1 MLMVFLPTPRTE
13 EAPPDPGSH
22 ILPTPGQ
29 TPLVALDDSARL
41 ADVDAAAVVDAS
53 TTDVPAI
60 IMVAVAS
67 GSAAFRSLSN
77 PLRKILTPSP
87 L

>member
-1 MLMVFLPTPRTE
+1 MVFVPTPRTV

-41 ADVDAAAVVDAS
+41 ADVAAPAVVDES
-53 TTDVPAI
+53 TMDVPAK
-60 IMVAVAS
+60 IMVAIAI
-67 GSAAFRSLSN
+67 GSADFRNWTS
-77 PLRKILTPSP
+77 PLQNILTPTP

>member
-1 MLMVFLPTPRTE
+1 MDLAATPRTD

-29 TPLVALDDSARL
+29 TPLELD
-41 ADVDAAAVVDAS
+41 ADVAAVAVVDES
-53 TTDVPAI
+53 TMDVPAR
-60 IMVAVAS
+60 IMAAVTS
-67 GSAAFRSLSN
+67 GRADFARLTN
-77 PLRKILTPSP
+77 PVQNILHTLP